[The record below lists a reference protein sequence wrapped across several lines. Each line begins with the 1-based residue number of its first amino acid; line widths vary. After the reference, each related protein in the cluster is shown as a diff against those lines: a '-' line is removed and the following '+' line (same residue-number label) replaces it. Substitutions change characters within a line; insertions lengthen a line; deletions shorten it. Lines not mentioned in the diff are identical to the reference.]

1 MFLDF
6 QLAHQLF
13 VVVEPRFP
21 VIGIGGNTFLASSCS
36 GTDGG
41 TLGGSVITNAIVT
54 EARID
59 EKQTIDFLDRT
70 CGTMSPTPIAADTGL
85 SDCESHDAYLLQ
97 ESEPE
102 MLLVRL

>member
-21 VIGIGGNTFLASSCS
+21 VIGIGGNTFLASSC
-36 GTDGG
+36 GRTDGG
-41 TLGGSVITNAIVT
+41 TLGSSMITNAIIT

-59 EKQTIDFLDRT
+59 EKQTIDFFYRT
-70 CGTMSPTPIAADTGL
+70 SGTSCPTAIATDTGL
-85 SDCESHDAYLLQ
+85 SDRESHDAYLLQ
-97 ESEPE
+97 ESLPVIV
-102 MLLVRL
+102 LVRL